1 MKRTAAASSISSS
14 GMGASSATAGMGISG
29 SRAPTTGVKK
39 GIRVPSASKGS
50 KPAIPTKK

>member
-50 KPAIPTKK
+50 KAAIPTKK